1 MKTLNS
7 FGGKGGETEKTSM
20 SGAQLTPYK
29 GDARFMT
36 VTDSYFAKNRLTGK
50 VDQKDAEQLKNH
62 YKFHKGTTY
71 SIGTK
76 GEGYDS
82 GLNSLAKD
90 SFLSPKKN
98 EEKLPGR
105 RNQDNNVNL
114 IKNYQI
120 GVNSPSVRGSDVAT
134 TQNRTYSTYNKS
146 LSGQF
151 TTQYQQSNDINKD
164 LGKFVLS
171 NKFEYGHDPEG
182 GMKALKKD
190 SLKNQNYKPA
200 EKRANS
206 INEFERLR
214 GRD

>member
-7 FGGKGGETEKTSM
+7 FGGKGSEPEKTSM

-82 GLNSLAKD
+82 GLNSLASNVKD
-90 SFLSPKKN
+90 A
-98 EEKLPGR
+98 GD
-105 RNQDNNVNL
+105 DNKDALADVSLKIQENANN
-114 IKNYQI
+114 IKQA
-120 GVNSPSVRGSDVAT
+120 GSD
-134 TQNRTYSTYNKS
+134 
-146 LSGQF
+146 
-151 TTQYQQSNDINKD
+151 NKD
-164 LGKFVLS
+164 GLALLGTHTETVAS
-171 NKFEYGHDPEG
+171 NIEQLATHVAIAGADN
-182 GMKALKKD
+182 KD
-190 SLKNQNYKPA
+190 SLDA
-200 EKRANS
+200 LAG
-206 INEFERLR
+206 L
-214 GRD
+214 